1 MKPLR
6 ILAIEDDEVDLMS
19 LKRALREIKL
29 VNPVEHAVDGVEGW
43 SRLFDEN
50 DKPRESYPDIVLL
63 DLNMPRMGGHAF
75 LTKLHEANERPDC
88 KIFVM
93 TTSDSDQDIL
103 DAHKFGIEGYLLK
116 SDLVGSLREALEDL
130 DLKWAL
136 MA

>member
-1 MKPLR
+1 MKPVR

-19 LKRALREIKL
+19 LKRALREIRL
-29 VNPVEHAVDGVEGW
+29 ANPIEHAVDGVEGW
-43 SRLFDEN
+43 SFLFDEN

-75 LTKLHEANERPDC
+75 LTKLHEVDERPNC

-130 DLKWAL
+130 DLNWAL